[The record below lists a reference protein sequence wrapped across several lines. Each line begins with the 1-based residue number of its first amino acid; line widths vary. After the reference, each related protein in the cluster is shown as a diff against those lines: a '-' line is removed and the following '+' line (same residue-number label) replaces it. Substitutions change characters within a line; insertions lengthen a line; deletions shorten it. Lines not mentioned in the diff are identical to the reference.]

1 MPETV
6 PGAIVA
12 HDRHRDRRRPRASHT
27 RRRFA
32 VDALSLS
39 SPPSVVVGL
48 LLGGGLST
56 AESSRALFIE
66 MDCLFAGRSGE
77 AEVRAPGDV
86 VFFGRKGRWEREKKV
101 GARKSRRLTKHF
113 SSNTFYFSLTVGEG
127 EFLIARSRGD
137 VDVENF
143 EAHAPIN
150 THPPWPAR
158 PHFSHSQLELLPPLS
173 SLLSTKVR
181 FLLSPQN
188 FFLSSRRSRKTNP
201 TERPGH
207 VK

>member
-1 MPETV
+1 
-6 PGAIVA
+6 
-12 HDRHRDRRRPRASHT
+12 
-27 RRRFA
+27 
-32 VDALSLS
+32 
-39 SPPSVVVGL
+39 
-48 LLGGGLST
+48 
-56 AESSRALFIE
+56 

-113 SSNTFYFSLTVGEG
+113 SSNAFYFSLTVGEG

-158 PHFSHSQLELLPPLS
+158 PHFSHSQLELLSPLS
-173 SLLSTKVR
+173 SLLSPLHQSAIST
-181 FLLSPQN
+181 L
-188 FFLSSRRSRKTNP
+188 P
-201 TERPGH
+201 TEFFSFVTKIQKDKPH
-207 VK
+207 